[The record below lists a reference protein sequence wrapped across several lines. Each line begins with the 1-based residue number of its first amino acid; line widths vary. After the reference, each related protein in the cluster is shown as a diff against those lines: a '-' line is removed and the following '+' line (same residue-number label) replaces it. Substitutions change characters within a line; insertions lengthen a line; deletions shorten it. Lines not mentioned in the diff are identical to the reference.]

1 MNEFESRRIS
11 FFEQMSD
18 NSLAIFSSSDEK
30 VRNNDSEYRF
40 RQSSDF
46 LYLSGLNEPDACLV
60 LVKTEEA
67 QKSILFNRAKDK
79 LEEIWHGYRLG
90 QKAAVSDLY
99 FDQAYQID
107 ELLEKLPLL
116 LNGIDTIYFPIFQDE
131 KLEIVLKEVMT
142 EMRGDKRKGVIAP
155 HQFIDSLPILHE
167 MRLIKSEAE
176 IALLS
181 EAAEISAAGHIRAMQ
196 ACRPGMW
203 EYQLQSEVEY
213 EFAQQ
218 GTRDIAY
225 NSIVAGGENACIL
238 HYTNNNRQLRDGQL
252 VLIDAGAE
260 YQGYAGDI
268 TRTFPVNGHFS
279 EHQAMLY
286 QLVLDIQVR
295 AISQVRPG
303 ATLFDINQN
312 VIKQMVDGLIELGIM
327 EGDPDELI
335 AQEAYKDFYM
345 HGIGHYLGLDVHDV
359 GEYGTKDN
367 PRLLEPGMVVTIE
380 PGLYISHDADVDD
393 VWKKIGIRIEDDVLV
408 TESGGDVLTA
418 DVPKSINEIEALM
431 ADA

>member
-1 MNEFESRRIS
+1 MSEFESRRMS
-11 FFEQMSD
+11 FFEQMND
-18 NSLAIFSSSDEK
+18 NSLAIFFAADEK
-30 VRNNDSEYRF
+30 IRNNDSEYRF

-46 LYLSGLNEPDACLV
+46 YYLSGLNEPDACLV
-60 LVKTEEA
+60 LLKTNSA
-67 QKSILFNRAKDK
+67 PKSILFNRSKDK
-79 LEEIWHGYRLG
+79 LQEIWHGYRLG
-90 QKAAVSDLY
+90 QKAAVNELY
-99 FDQAYQID
+99 FNEAYQID
-107 ELLEKLPLL
+107 ELLEKLPLF
-116 LNGIDTIYFPIFQDE
+116 LNGITTVYFPIFQDDR
-131 KLEIVLKEVMT
+131 LHTVLTEVMT
-142 EMRGDKRKGVIAP
+142 EMRTDKRKGVIIP
-155 HQFIDSLPILHE
+155 EQFIDSLPMLHE

-196 ACRPGMW
+196 ECRPGMW

-286 QLVLDIQVR
+286 QLVLDTQVR

-303 ATLFDINQN
+303 ASLFDINQN
-312 VIKQMVDGLIELGIM
+312 VIKQMVDGLIELDIL
-327 EGDPDELI
+327 EGDPEELI
-335 AQEAYKDFYM
+335 KQQAYMDFYM

-380 PGLYISHDADVDD
+380 PGLYISQDADVDD
-393 VWKKIGIRIEDDVLV
+393 VWKQIGIRIEDDVLV
-408 TESGGDVLTA
+408 TEFGGEVLTA

>member
-11 FFEQMSD
+11 FFEQMND
-18 NSLAIFSSSDEK
+18 NSLAIFSAADEK
-30 VRNNDSEYRF
+30 IRNNDSEYRF
-40 RQSSDF
+40 RQCSDF
-46 LYLSGLNEPDACLV
+46 YYLSGLNEPDAYLV
-60 LVKTEEA
+60 LLKTDMA
-67 QKSILFNRAKDK
+67 QKSILFNRSKDK
-79 LEEIWHGYRLG
+79 LQEIWYGYRLG
-90 QKAAVSDLY
+90 QQAAVSELY
-99 FDQAYQID
+99 FDEAYQID
-107 ELLEKLPLL
+107 NLLEKLILF
-116 LNGIDTIYFPIFQDE
+116 LNGITTVYFPIFQDDP
-131 KLEIVLKEVMT
+131 LHVVLKETMT
-142 EMRGDKRKGVIAP
+142 EMRACKRKGVTVP

-176 IALLS
+176 IALLT

-196 ACRPGMW
+196 ECRPGMW

-260 YQGYAGDI
+260 YKGYAGDI

-279 EHQAMLY
+279 SHQSMLY

-295 AISQVRPG
+295 AISQVGPG
-303 ATLFDINQN
+303 VSLFDINQN

-327 EGDPDELI
+327 EGDTDELI
-335 AQEAYKDFYM
+335 EQEAYKDFYM

-359 GEYGTKDN
+359 GEYGTKDK
-367 PRLLEPGMVVTIE
+367 PRLLEPGMVITIE
-380 PGLYISHDADVDD
+380 PGLYISDDADVDD

-408 TESGGDVLTA
+408 TESGGEVLTA

-431 ADA
+431 ADL

>member
-1 MNEFESRRIS
+1 MSEFESRRMS
-11 FFEQMSD
+11 FFEQMND
-18 NSLAIFSSSDEK
+18 NSLAIFFAADEK
-30 VRNNDSEYRF
+30 IRNNDSEYRF

-46 LYLSGLNEPDACLV
+46 YYLSGLNEPDACLV
-60 LVKTEEA
+60 LLKTNSA
-67 QKSILFNRAKDK
+67 PKSILFNRSKDK
-79 LEEIWHGYRLG
+79 LQEIWHGYRLG
-90 QKAAVSDLY
+90 QKAAVNELY
-99 FDQAYQID
+99 FNEAYQID
-107 ELLEKLPLL
+107 ELLEKLPLF
-116 LNGIDTIYFPIFQDE
+116 LNGITTVYFPIFQDDR
-131 KLEIVLKEVMT
+131 LHTVLTEVMT
-142 EMRGDKRKGVIAP
+142 EMRTDKRKGVIIP
-155 HQFIDSLPILHE
+155 EQFIDSLPMLHE

-196 ACRPGMW
+196 ECRPGMW

-303 ATLFDINQN
+303 ASLFDINQN
-312 VIKQMVDGLIELGIM
+312 VIKQMVDGLIELDIL
-327 EGDPDELI
+327 EGDPEELI
-335 AQEAYKDFYM
+335 KQQAYMDFYM

-380 PGLYISHDADVDD
+380 PGLYISQDADVDD
-393 VWKKIGIRIEDDVLV
+393 VWKQIGIRIEDDVLV
-408 TESGGDVLTA
+408 TEFGGEVLTA

>member
-1 MNEFESRRIS
+1 MSEFESRRMS
-11 FFEQMSD
+11 FFEQMND
-18 NSLAIFSSSDEK
+18 NSLAIFSAADEK
-30 VRNNDSEYRF
+30 IRNNDSEYRF

-46 LYLSGLNEPDACLV
+46 YYLSGLNEPDACLV
-60 LVKTEEA
+60 LLKTNSA
-67 QKSILFNRAKDK
+67 PKSILFNRSKDK
-79 LEEIWHGYRLG
+79 LQEIWHGYRLG
-90 QKAAVSDLY
+90 QKAAVNELY
-99 FDQAYQID
+99 FNEAYQID
-107 ELLEKLPLL
+107 ELLEKLPLF
-116 LNGIDTIYFPIFQDE
+116 LNGITTVYFPIFQDDR
-131 KLEIVLKEVMT
+131 LQTVLTEVMT
-142 EMRGDKRKGVIAP
+142 EMRADKRKGAIIP
-155 HQFIDSLPILHE
+155 EQFIDSLPMLHE

-196 ACRPGMW
+196 ECRPGMW

-303 ATLFDINQN
+303 ASLFDINQN
-312 VIKQMVDGLIELGIM
+312 VIKQMVDGLIELDIL
-327 EGDPDELI
+327 EGDPEELI
-335 AQEAYKDFYM
+335 KQQAYMDFYM

-380 PGLYISHDADVDD
+380 PGLYISQDADVDD
-393 VWKKIGIRIEDDVLV
+393 VWKQIGIRIEDDVLV
-408 TESGGDVLTA
+408 TEFGGEVLTA